1 MTPQPRFGEFATPEE
16 QRDQMNGPDAEK
28 ASVPAVD
35 QPPRRPSFGERVE
48 EGDGDA
54 AASAPAD
61 PESVSAPNASD
72 SVSSVSAPAV
82 PTAPASSAPRYG
94 ERVAEGAAPAGSEH
108 PESAAADG
116 SPTRAE
122 PRRPT
127 YGERVDPADAPQQA
141 PASPS
146 AAPAAGERVA
156 ASQLPPPEYGERVA
170 ASQLPPPEYGERV
183 TASQLPPPEYGERTT
198 DAPVYAQASSTP
210 AAPADGIPRYAAGSF
225 SGVTVGNRP
234 ATQTST
240 PADARAGSQAG
251 NGVNR
256 AGAPSGGAPKRPAA
270 GRANDGLPV
279 QAPPD
284 RFISLILLA
293 FGAFSIL
300 TSVPALLNLRE
311 AFVEYFKELGISGDS
326 LGQSIN
332 VSGWVM
338 AAIMIAV
345 WCLSAWWTMRR
356 IRAGKSSWWIP
367 LLGAVVALLVMS
379 MILAPVMGNDPAF
392 QEYVRRFQP

>member
-28 ASVPAVD
+28 ASAPAVD
-35 QPPRRPSFGERVE
+35 QTPRRPSFGERIE
-48 EGDGDA
+48 DGA
-54 AASAPAD
+54 AAAAPSEPAVPKEPESASAPRA
-61 PESVSAPNASD
+61 VAAPQ
-72 SVSSVSAPAV
+72 
-82 PTAPASSAPRYG
+82 YG
-94 ERVAEGAAPAGSEH
+94 ERVAEGTAPAKTEGTE
-108 PESAAADG
+108 PAATD
-116 SPTRAE
+116 
-122 PRRPT
+122 
-127 YGERVDPADAPQQA
+127 
-141 PASPS
+141 ASP
-146 AAPAAGERVA
+146 AFGERVA

-183 TASQLPPPEYGERTT
+183 AASQLPPPEYGERTT
-198 DAPVYAQASSTP
+198 DAPTHASAPSTP

-225 SGVTVGNRP
+225 SGVNVGNRP
-234 ATQTST
+234 AVQAS
-240 PADARAGSQAG
+240 ASAGARAGAPVG

-256 AGAPSGGAPKRPAA
+256 AGTPAA
-270 GRANDGLPV
+270 GAAKRSAAGLANDGLPV
-279 QAPPD
+279 QAPAD

-379 MILAPVMGNDPAF
+379 MVLAPVMANDPAF
-392 QEYVRRFQP
+392 QEYVKKFQP

>member
-28 ASVPAVD
+28 ASAPAVD
-35 QPPRRPSFGERVE
+35 QTPRRPSFGERIE
-48 EGDGDA
+48 DGA
-54 AASAPAD
+54 AAATPSEPAVPKDPESASAPRA
-61 PESVSAPNASD
+61 VAAPQ
-72 SVSSVSAPAV
+72 
-82 PTAPASSAPRYG
+82 YG
-94 ERVAEGAAPAGSEH
+94 ERVAEDTD
-108 PESAAADG
+108 PEKTEG
-116 SPTRAE
+116 TE
-122 PRRPT
+122 
-127 YGERVDPADAPQQA
+127 
-141 PASPS
+141 
-146 AAPAAGERVA
+146 PAATDSSPAHAERVA

-170 ASQLPPPEYGERV
+170 D
-183 TASQLPPPEYGERTT
+183 SQLPPPEYGERTT
-198 DAPVYAQASSTP
+198 DAPTHASAPSTP

-225 SGVTVGNRP
+225 SGVNVGNRP
-234 ATQTST
+234 AVQAS
-240 PADARAGSQAG
+240 AGARAGAPVG

-256 AGAPSGGAPKRPAA
+256 AGAPAAGAAKRPAA
-270 GRANDGLPV
+270 ALANDGLPV
-279 QAPPD
+279 QAPAD

-379 MILAPVMGNDPAF
+379 MVLAPVMANDPAF
-392 QEYVRRFQP
+392 QEYVKKFQP